1 VYTKQDLEPGAGAGY
16 CATSNSL
23 NAVVRRKGQDSRI
36 ADFEILF
43 LDYGELN
50 SSIRFA
56 GGCHLSS
63 STIIIYT
70 YTEQNLAST
79 LSSAPSNMLIYA
91 WFFLSLC
98 SAQIIPFDQILPI
111 LTNPVVQVKAG
122 EELHYQ

>member
-1 VYTKQDLEPGAGAGY
+1 MYTKQDLEPGAGAGY

-23 NAVVRRKGQDSRI
+23 NAVVRRKGRDSRI

-43 LDYGELN
+43 LDYGDLN
-50 SSIRFA
+50 SGIRFA